1 MMNYLQAL
9 EASQIQLV
17 KVWALSLTL
26 TLTELVL
33 IRTSVVLLF
42 LLYLFLFVVIAS
54 LHILGAAQPTA
65 RSSVTDLQTLADVA
79 DNY

>member
-1 MMNYLQAL
+1 MNYLQAL

-26 TLTELVL
+26 IELVL
-33 IRTSVVLLF
+33 IKTSVVLLF